1 MSEMSKMSKMS
12 EMVTFKSNGGTAS
25 GYLASPASGKGPGVI
40 VIQEYWGLID
50 QVKGTADM
58 FAREGFNALAPDFY
72 HGKSAK
78 IGEPDAAQKLMMELN
93 IGQAAK
99 DATGAAQY
107 LASHPNTSSKKVGVI
122 GFCMG
127 GMLALMTG
135 TVASDV
141 VGAVVDC
148 YGVPPQVKPDYSK
161 MKGIP
166 VLGIFG
172 GKDQWVMDA
181 LPTLE
186 ADLKAAGAPFEKVV
200 YPDADH
206 AFLNEQRAD
215 VHRPDDAKD
224 AWPKITSFLK
234 RHLAS

>member
-1 MSEMSKMSKMS
+1 MG
-12 EMVTFKSNGGTAS
+12 EMVSFKSNGGAAS

-40 VIQEYWGLID
+40 VVQEWWGLIP

-72 HGKSAK
+72 HGKSAQ

-93 IGQAAK
+93 IEQAAK
-99 DATGAAQY
+99 DAKGAAQF
-107 LASHPNTSSKKVGVI
+107 LAAQAKTSSKKVGVI

-127 GMLALMTG
+127 GMLAIMTG

-148 YGVPPQVKPDYSK
+148 YGVPPQKKPDYSK
-161 MKGIP
+161 LKGIP

-172 GKDQWVMDA
+172 GKDEWVMNA

-186 ADLKAAGAPFEKVV
+186 ADLKDAGAPFEKVV
-200 YPDADH
+200 YPNADH
-206 AFLNEQRAD
+206 AFLNEQRQD

-224 AWPKITSFLK
+224 AWSKIVPFLK

>member
-1 MSEMSKMSKMS
+1 MG
-12 EMVTFKSNGGTAS
+12 EMVTFKSNGGTVS

-40 VIQEYWGLID
+40 VIQEWWGLID

-72 HGKSAK
+72 HGRSAQ

-93 IGQAAK
+93 IEQAAK
-99 DATGAAQY
+99 DARGAAQY
-107 LASHPNTSSKKVGVI
+107 LASHPKTASRKVGVI
-122 GFCMG
+122 GTCMG

-135 TVASDV
+135 TVAPEA

-148 YGVPPQVKPDYSK
+148 YGVPPQKKPDYAKLKST
-161 MKGIP
+161 P
-166 VLGIFG
+166 VLGIFA
-172 GKDQWVMDA
+172 GKDEWVMNA

-186 ADLKAAGAPFEKVV
+186 ADLKTAGVPFEKVV
-200 YPDADH
+200 YPNADH
-206 AFLNEQRAD
+206 AFLNEQRTD

-224 AWPKITSFLK
+224 AWPKIISFLK
-234 RHLAS
+234 KQLAR

>member
-1 MSEMSKMSKMS
+1 MG
-12 EMVTFKSNGGTAS
+12 EMVSFKSNGGTAS
-25 GYLASPASGKGPGVI
+25 GYLASPASGQGPGVI
-40 VIQEYWGLID
+40 VVQEWWGLIP

-72 HGKSAK
+72 HGRSAQ

-93 IGQAAK
+93 IDQAAK
-99 DATGAAQY
+99 DAKGAAQF
-107 LASHPNTSSKKVGVI
+107 LASQAKTTSKKIGVI

-127 GMLALMTG
+127 GMLAIMTG

-141 VGAVVDC
+141 VGAIVDC
-148 YGVPPQVKPDYSK
+148 YGVPPQKKPDYSK
-161 MKGIP
+161 LKGIP

-172 GKDQWVMDA
+172 GKDEWVMNA

-186 ADLKAAGAPFEKVV
+186 SDLKGAGVPFEKVV
-200 YPDADH
+200 YPNADH
-206 AFLNEQRAD
+206 AFLNEERRD

-224 AWPKITSFLK
+224 AWSKIIPFLK

>member
-1 MSEMSKMSKMS
+1 MG

-25 GYLASPASGKGPGVI
+25 GYLASPASGKGPGVL
-40 VIQEYWGLID
+40 VIQEWWGLIP
-50 QVKGTADM
+50 QVKGVADM

-78 IGEPDAAQKLMMELN
+78 IGEPDQAQKLMMELN
-93 IGQAAK
+93 IEQAAK
-99 DATGAAQY
+99 DAKGAAQF
-107 LASHPNTSSKKVGVI
+107 LASHAKTGSKKVGVI

-135 TVASDV
+135 TVASDLI
-141 VGAVVDC
+141 GAVVDC
-148 YGVPPQVKPDYSK
+148 YGVPPQAKPDYSK

-172 GKDQWVMDA
+172 GKDEHVMHA

-186 ADLKAAGAPFEKVV
+186 ADLRAAGVPLEKVV
-200 YPDADH
+200 YPEGDH
-206 AFLNEQRAD
+206 AFLNEQRGD
-215 VHRPDDAKD
+215 VYRPDDAKD
-224 AWPKITSFLK
+224 AWPKIMSFLK
-234 RHLAS
+234 KHLAS

>member
-1 MSEMSKMSKMS
+1 MGG
-12 EMVTFKSNGGTAS
+12 MVSFKSNGGTAS

-40 VIQEYWGLID
+40 VIQEWWGLID

-72 HGKSAK
+72 HGKSAQ
-78 IGEPDAAQKLMMELN
+78 IGEPDAAQKLMMEMN
-93 IGQAAK
+93 IDQAAK
-99 DATGAAQY
+99 DARGAAQY
-107 LASHPNTSSKKVGVI
+107 LASHPKTSSQKIGVI

-135 TVASDV
+135 TVAPDA

-148 YGVPPQVKPDYSK
+148 YGVPPQTKPDYAK
-161 MKGIP
+161 LKGVP
-166 VLGIFG
+166 VLGVFG
-172 GKDQWVMDA
+172 GKDEHVMHA

-200 YPDADH
+200 YPEGDH
-206 AFLNEQRAD
+206 AFLNAQRKD
-215 VHRPDDAKD
+215 VYRPDDARD
-224 AWPKITSFLK
+224 AWTKIISFLK
-234 RHLAS
+234 THLAS

>member
-1 MSEMSKMSKMS
+1 MG
-12 EMVTFKSNGGTAS
+12 EMVSFKSNGGTAG
-25 GYLASPASGKGPGVI
+25 GYLASPASGKGPGVL
-40 VIQEYWGLID
+40 VIQEWWGLIP
-50 QVKGTADM
+50 QVKGTVDM

-72 HGKSAK
+72 HGKSAR

-93 IGQAAK
+93 IEQAAK
-99 DATGAAQY
+99 DARGAAQF
-107 LASHPNTSSKKVGVI
+107 LASHPKTSSKKIGVI

-148 YGVPPQVKPDYSK
+148 YGVPPQKKPDYSK
-161 MKGIP
+161 LKGIP

-172 GKDQWVMDA
+172 GKDEWVMNA
-181 LPTLE
+181 LPALE
-186 ADLKAAGAPFEKVV
+186 ADLKTAGVPFEKVI
-200 YPDADH
+200 YPNADH
-206 AFLNEQRAD
+206 AFLNEQRTD

-224 AWPKITSFLK
+224 AWPKIMAFLK
-234 RHLAS
+234 QHVA

>member
-1 MSEMSKMSKMS
+1 MGDLQ
-12 EMVTFKSNGGTAS
+12 TFSSNGGTAS
-25 GYLASPASGKGPGVI
+25 GYLASPASGTGPGIV
-40 VIQEYWGLID
+40 VIQEWWGLID

-78 IGEPDAAQKLMMELN
+78 IGEPDQAQKLMMELN
-93 IGQAAK
+93 IEQAAK
-99 DATGAAQY
+99 DATGAARF
-107 LASHPNTSSKKVGVI
+107 LASHAKTGSKKVGVI

-127 GMLALMTG
+127 GMLALLTG
-135 TVASDV
+135 AVAADAA
-141 VGAVVDC
+141 GAVVDC
-148 YGVPPQVKPDYSK
+148 YGVPPRQKPDYSK

-172 GKDQWVMDA
+172 GKDEHVMHA
-181 LPTLE
+181 LPALE
-186 ADLKAAGAPFEKVV
+186 ADLAAAGVPFEKVV
-200 YPDADH
+200 YPEADH

-215 VHRPDDAKD
+215 AYRPGDAKD
-224 AWPKITSFLK
+224 AWPKIISFLK

>member
-1 MSEMSKMSKMS
+1 MGD
-12 EMVTFKSNGGTAS
+12 MVSFRSNGGTAS
-25 GYLASPASGKGPGVI
+25 GYLASPASGKGPGVL
-40 VIQEYWGLID
+40 VVQEWWGLIP

-72 HGKSAK
+72 HGKSAQ
-78 IGEPDAAQKLMMELN
+78 IGEPDAAQKLMMELD
-93 IGQAAK
+93 IAQAAK
-99 DATGAAQY
+99 DARGAAQF
-107 LASHPNTSSKKVGVI
+107 LAGHAKTSSQKIGVI

-148 YGVPPQVKPDYSK
+148 YGVPPQKKPDYSK
-161 MKGIP
+161 LKGTP

-172 GKDQWVMDA
+172 GKDGWVMSA
-181 LPTLE
+181 LPGLE
-186 ADLKAAGAPFEKVV
+186 ADLKAGGARFEKVV
-200 YPDADH
+200 YPNADH
-206 AFLNEQRAD
+206 AFLNELRTD

-224 AWPKITSFLK
+224 ACPRI
-234 RHLAS
+234 

>member
-1 MSEMSKMSKMS
+1 MGGMTS
-12 EMVTFKSNGGTAS
+12 FRSNGDVAS
-25 GYLASPASGKGPGVI
+25 GYLASPTSGTGPGVL
-40 VIQEYWGLID
+40 VFQEWWGLND
-50 QVKGTADM
+50 QVKGKADM

-72 HGKSAK
+72 HGQSATFA
-78 IGEPDAAQKLMMELN
+78 EPDTAQKLMMELDL
-93 IGQAAK
+93 QQVAK
-99 DATGAAQY
+99 EAKGAAAY
-107 LASHPNTSSKKVGVI
+107 LAAHPSTSSKRVGVI

-148 YGVPPQVKPDYSK
+148 YGVPPRAKPDYSK

-172 GKDQWVMDA
+172 GTDEHVMQA

-186 ADLKAAGAPFEKVV
+186 ADLKMAGVPFEKIV
-200 YPDADH
+200 YPDAGH
-206 AFLNEQRAD
+206 AFLNEQRGDA
-215 VHRPDDAKD
+215 HRAGDAKD
-224 AWPKITSFLK
+224 AWPKIISFLNG
-234 RHLAS
+234 HLAS

>member
-1 MSEMSKMSKMS
+1 ME
-12 EMVTFKSNGGTAS
+12 TFKSNGGTAS
-25 GYLASPASGKGPGVI
+25 GYLASPASGTGPGVI
-40 VIQEYWGLID
+40 VIQEWWGLID
-50 QVKGTADM
+50 QVKGTADRL
-58 FAREGFNALAPDFY
+58 AREGFNVLAPDFY

-93 IGQAAK
+93 IEQAAK
-99 DATGAAQY
+99 DASGAARY
-107 LASHPNTSSKKVGVI
+107 LVSHPNTSSKKLGVI

-148 YGVPPQVKPDYSK
+148 YGVPPRAKPDYSK

-172 GKDQWVMDA
+172 GTDEHVMQA

-186 ADLKAAGAPFEKVV
+186 ADLKMAGVPFEKIV
-200 YPDADH
+200 YPDAGH
-206 AFLNEQRAD
+206 AFLNEQRGDA
-215 VHRPDDAKD
+215 HRAGDAKD
-224 AWPKITSFLK
+224 AWPKIISFLNG
-234 RHLAS
+234 HLAS